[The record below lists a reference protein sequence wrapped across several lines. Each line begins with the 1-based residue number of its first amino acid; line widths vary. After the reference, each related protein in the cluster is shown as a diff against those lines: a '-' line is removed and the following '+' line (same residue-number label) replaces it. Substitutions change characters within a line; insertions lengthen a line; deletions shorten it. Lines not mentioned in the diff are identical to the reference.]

1 MACFSVTKVGILT
14 VPQLVNSIVAEMT
27 GNVSAGAQNTI
38 QYFEQVFDGTSPS
51 FSGGNRVIILKTK
64 FAVDPLANATAV
76 GSSTISNTEPGWRI
90 CFNIESD
97 NKKVHV
103 HVGTD
108 LQLTDTGEVAKLT
121 NRGIGTQ
128 TLVTKEPVGN
138 LAETWTYSQGSA
150 PDPNQFNQF
159 WLNRTSTASGY
170 EGAYP
175 MSYLLTMTNRG
186 VFLAVWEGSQEEIPQ
201 ALAGPFAADNPNPD
215 SAYGYGYSP
224 LRWFLVQRPVDRT
237 TGHVRGGGALRESND
252 PRDEKSRCPV
262 VAIAGYGVPP
272 VYRKMIVREV
282 DVPVPSRKRL
292 ADVQTEDQPAMLSP
306 YQQQSLTENG
316 EFIVTFLNSINTS
329 RFRYA
334 DELDMLGTVSA
345 RVVGPGTT
353 ITVRVYDETDD
364 GLPTGNP
371 VYRQYT
377 SLYAT
382 ERYGSGMRLMVL
394 TKVGVDKANPTDSSP
409 AAVARAIAA
418 EDFHVFAPQ

>member
-14 VPQLVNSIVAEMT
+14 VPDLIDDVVAEMT
-27 GNVSAGAQNTI
+27 GNVAAGANNSI
-38 QYFEQVFDGTSPS
+38 EYFERVFDGTSDS
-51 FSGGNRVIILKTK
+51 FPGGNRIIILKSK
-64 FAVDPLANATAV
+64 FPVDPLANATVV
-76 GSSTISNTEPGWRI
+76 GSTIVSNTEPGWRV
-90 CFNIESD
+90 CFNIEPD

-121 NRGIGTQ
+121 NRSLTN
-128 TLVTKEPVGN
+128 LVTREPVGN
-138 LAETWTYSQGSA
+138 LAETWTGSNGAA
-150 PDPNQFNQF
+150 PLATDFNQY
-159 WLNRTSTASGY
+159 WLNRTSTATGF

-175 MSYLLTMTNRG
+175 MSYLLTLTNRG
-186 VFLAVWEGSQEEIPQ
+186 VFLAVWEGSQEEVPQ

-215 SAYGYGYSP
+215 PYGYGNSP
-224 LRWFLVQRPVDRT
+224 LRWFLIQRPVDRL

-252 PRDEKSRCPV
+252 PADEKSRCPV
-262 VAIAGYGVPP
+262 IAVAGYGNPP
-272 VYRKMIVREV
+272 KYRKMVVRET

-345 RVVGPGTT
+345 RVVGPGTS

-364 GLPTGNP
+364 QGNP
-371 VYRQYT
+371 IYRQYT

-382 ERYGSGMRLMVL
+382 ERYGSGMRVMVL
-394 TKVGVDKANPTDSSP
+394 TRVGVDKNDPTDTSP
-409 AAVARAIAA
+409 AAIARSLAA
-418 EDFHVFAPQ
+418 EDAHVIHPGA

>member
-14 VPQLVNSIVAEMT
+14 VPELIDDVVAEMT
-27 GNVSAGAQNTI
+27 GNVAAGANNSI
-38 QYFEQVFDGTSPS
+38 EYFEKVFDGTNSPS
-51 FSGGNRVIILKTK
+51 FTGGNRIIILKSK
-64 FAVDPLANATAV
+64 FPVDPLANATVV
-76 GSSTISNTEPGWRI
+76 GSTIVSNTEPGWRV
-90 CFNIESD
+90 CFNIEPD

-108 LQLTDTGEVAKLT
+108 LQLTDNGDVAKLT
-121 NRGIGTQ
+121 NRSLSN
-128 TLVTKEPVGN
+128 LVTREPVGN
-138 LAETWTYSQGSA
+138 LAETWTGSNGAA
-150 PDPNQFNQF
+150 PLATDFNQY
-159 WLNRTSTASGY
+159 WLNRTSTATGF

-175 MSYLLTMTNRG
+175 MSYLLTLTNRG
-186 VFLAVWEGSQEEIPQ
+186 VFLAVWEGSQEEVPQ

-215 SAYGYGYSP
+215 PYGYGNSP
-224 LRWFLVQRPVDRT
+224 LRWFLIQRPVDRL

-252 PRDEKSRCPV
+252 PADEKSRCPV
-262 VAIAGYGVPP
+262 IAVAGYGNPP
-272 VYRKMIVREV
+272 KYRKMVVRET

-364 GLPTGNP
+364 QGNP
-371 VYRQYT
+371 IYRQYT

-382 ERYGSGMRLMVL
+382 ERYGSGMRVMVL
-394 TKVGVDKANPTDSSP
+394 TKVGVDKNDPTDTSP
-409 AAVARAIAA
+409 AAIARSLAA
-418 EDFHVFAPQ
+418 EDAHVIYPGA